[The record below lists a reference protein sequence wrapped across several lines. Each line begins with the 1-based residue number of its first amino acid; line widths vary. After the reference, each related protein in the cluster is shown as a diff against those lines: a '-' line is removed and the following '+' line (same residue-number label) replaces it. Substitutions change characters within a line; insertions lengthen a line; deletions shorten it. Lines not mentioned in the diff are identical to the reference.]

1 MSVKEF
7 LEESKKGNI
16 NFLDFASALLE
27 EVERINKRFQLL
39 REICDIRDRLYL
51 RPPLNG
57 LPISVKDCIC
67 VKGVQSCAGSKILE
81 GYIPPF
87 DATCVHRVKDQGA
100 TILGKTNQDEFGFG
114 TFSTNS
120 GYGIPKNPLDPLRSA
135 GGSSGGAAGLVAALD
150 FPHVALGE
158 STGGSISAPAAF
170 CGVVGI
176 TPTYGLVSRYGQID
190 YANSLDKIGVI
201 GKTVNDCALIL
212 SIIAGKDEKDQ
223 TSIGEKK
230 DYNKSIVT
238 GSRSDQAR
246 ATDLKGVKIAIP
258 KEYFQNLDKEIEKE
272 VWNAIKKMECNGAT
286 YEKISLKNTKYGV
299 AAYYII
305 ATAEASTN
313 LAKYCG
319 MRYGLHGKLEGN
331 FNEYFSSVRTIG
343 LTEEAK
349 RRIILGTFTRMAGYR
364 DAYYLKEMKVRTL
377 IIQEHKKVFKNFD
390 IIASPSMPI
399 QPPKFKDIEKLKP
412 VEHYQMDFL
421 TIPPNLAGLP
431 HLSIPVANK
440 TPIGL
445 HLTADH
451 LEEDKLFKIGS
462 VFEKIR

>member
-16 NFLDFASALLE
+16 NFLDFASSLLE
-27 EVERINKRFQLL
+27 EVEEINKKFNLL
-39 REICDIRDRLYL
+39 REVCDIKDKLYL

-67 VKGVQSCAGSKILE
+67 VKGVQSCAGSRILE

-87 DATCVHRVKDQGA
+87 DATCVSRVKDQGA

-120 GYGIPKNPLDPLRSA
+120 GFEVPKNPLDPLRSA
-135 GGSSGGAAGLVAALD
+135 GGSSGGAGGLVAALD
-150 FPHVALGE
+150 FPHIALAE
-158 STGGSISAPAAF
+158 STGGSIEAPSAF

-201 GKTVNDCALIL
+201 GKTIQDCALIL

-223 TSIGEKK
+223 TSIGDKK
-230 DYNKSIVT
+230 DYLKDIST
-238 GSRSDQAR
+238 KA
-246 ATDLKGVKIAIP
+246 DLKGVKIAVP
-258 KEYFQNLDKEIEKE
+258 KEYFQNLNEEVEKE
-272 VWNAIKKMECNGAT
+272 VWDAIKKMESNGAI
-286 YEKISLKNTKYGV
+286 YEKVSLKLTK
-299 AAYYII
+299 AALVSYYII

-331 FNEYFSSVRTIG
+331 FNEYFSTVRTKG

-349 RRIILGTFTRMAGYR
+349 RRVILGTFTRMAGYR
-364 DAYYLKEMKVRTL
+364 DAYYLKAMKIRTL
-377 IIQEHKKVFKNFD
+377 VINEFKHILSKYD
-390 IIASPSMPI
+390 VIASPTMPI
-399 QPPKFKDIEKLKP
+399 LPPKFTEIEKLSP
-412 VEHYQMDFL
+412 LENYQMDSL
-421 TIPPNLAGLP
+421 TAPCNLAGLP
-431 HLSIPVANK
+431 HISIPIANK

-445 HLTADH
+445 QLIGDH
-451 LEEDKLFKIGS
+451 LSEDKLLKIGS
-462 VFEKIR
+462 MFEKVR

>member
-1 MSVKEF
+1 MTKYTMSVKEF
-7 LEESKKGNI
+7 LEESRKGNI
-16 NFLDFASALLE
+16 NFLDFAAALLE
-27 EVERINKRFQLL
+27 ETQKLNKKFQLL

-51 RPPLNG
+51 NPPLNG

-67 VKGVQSCAGSKILE
+67 VKGVQSYAGSKILE
-81 GYIPPF
+81 GYIPTF
-87 DATCVHRVKDQGA
+87 DATCVDRLKDNGV

-120 GYGIPKNPLDPLRSA
+120 GFEVPKNPLDPLRSC

-150 FPHVALGE
+150 YPHVALAQ

-176 TPTYGLVSRYGQID
+176 TPTYGLVSRYGLID

-201 GKTVNDCALIL
+201 GKSVHDVALIL
-212 SIIAGKDEKDQ
+212 SIISGKDEKDQ

-230 DYNKSIVT
+230 DYSKDLSST
-238 GSRSDQAR
+238 K
-246 ATDLKGVKIAIP
+246 DLKGVKIAVP
-258 KEYFQNLDKEIEKE
+258 KEYFQNLEEEVEKE
-272 VWNAIKKMECNGAT
+272 VWNAIKKMESNGAT
-286 YEKISLKNTKYGV
+286 YEKVSLKNTKYGV

-319 MRYGLHGKLEGN
+319 MRYGMHGKLEGN
-331 FNEYFSSVRTIG
+331 FNEYFSTVRTSG

-364 DAYYLKEMKVRTL
+364 DAYYLKAMKIRTL
-377 IIQEHKKVFKNFD
+377 IIEEHKNIFKKFD
-390 IIASPSMPI
+390 VIASPSMPI
-399 QPPKFKDIEKLKP
+399 QPPKFKEIKKLTP
-412 VEHYQMDFL
+412 VENYQMDFL
-421 TIPPNLAGLP
+421 TIPANLAGMP
-431 HLSIPVANK
+431 HLSVPVAKK

-451 LEEDKLFKIGS
+451 LSEDKLFKIGS
-462 VFEKIR
+462 VFEKVR